1 MCLSLWMGSECDNN
15 NYIIIIKKKKKKTQR
30 FASYTNKNL
39 IMIYFYFTTW
49 YFGVGIKLRTQFLQR
64 SLGGKF
70 LIVDEKMMSLVGPNK
85 NQ

>member
-1 MCLSLWMGSECDNN
+1 
-15 NYIIIIKKKKKKTQR
+15 
-30 FASYTNKNL
+30 
-39 IMIYFYFTTW
+39 MIYFYFTTW

-70 LIVDEKMMSLVGPNK
+70 LIVDEKMMSLVGSNK